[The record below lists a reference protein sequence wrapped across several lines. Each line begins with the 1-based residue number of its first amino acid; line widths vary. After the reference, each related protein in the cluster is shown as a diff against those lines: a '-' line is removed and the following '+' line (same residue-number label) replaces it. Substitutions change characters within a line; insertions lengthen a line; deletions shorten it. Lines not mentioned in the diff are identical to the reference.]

1 MTVSEN
7 QVMGIRGGSQI
18 KLIGRSFEQGQDLGT
33 ELELPGLAQGPATQL
48 STNLTTPSHTHTRNK
63 R

>member
-18 KLIGRSFEQGQDLGT
+18 KLIGRSFDQGQDLGT
-33 ELELPGLAQGPATQL
+33 ELELPGLAQGPAASPSSQL
-48 STNLTTPSHTHTRNK
+48 TPPSHTHTQLK
-63 R
+63 L